1 MLKTGDTLPKPDE
14 HYDRWREQY
23 ANVETGAPNYP
34 RTIGRLV
41 AGLFQQSP
49 ITMTVGDGVTPVL
62 SDGAL
67 ADLCDRGVKRG
78 AAESVVFIRPTEVEG
93 VFVPALLSRAQVEP
107 VWAHGRLQSAVV
119 WSVHKLSANNMRM
132 ITESY
137 TTASDGK
144 QSVVIQ
150 LWQVVKDTVE
160 SLTAYKLGSEVD
172 VEDVAAE
179 TDDEL
184 MLAVRQLRGQ
194 DRRLFAYAWD
204 FEDGHPIPIHYTN
217 EQLVTQL
224 TDLHAVEFEDN
235 QLPRNIVA
243 VSQESMT
250 ADFGDGNDQ
259 AEASTWG
266 RLRGLRKGR
275 NMLQVPSDQLAQNG
289 TDAFI
294 KHLRMDDDM
303 IQRERI
309 TSKENVFYESC
320 GISAST
326 FGRDV
331 SGRSDSG
338 AAKRAD
344 SQLTLTTIAGP
355 ARRWA
360 ELMTLLGAEL
370 ARLQN
375 AAATAGPVSVTEGL
389 KNSAEE
395 RAALVAVQRGADVQ
409 SVEMGV
415 RQIRPDWADPEVA
428 EEVARIRVDNMLTT
442 PAD

>member
-1 MLKTGDTLPKPDE
+1 MPTTGDTIPTPDPL
-14 HYDRWREQY
+14 YDLWREQY
-23 ANVETGAPNYP
+23 ANVETGSPNYP

-49 ITMTVGDGVTPVL
+49 ITMTINDGVTPVL

-93 VFVPALLSRAQVEP
+93 VFVPALLSRSQVEP

-119 WSVHKLSANNMRM
+119 WSVHKLSANNYVM

-137 TTASDGK
+137 TTDSAGV
-144 QSVVIQ
+144 QAVNIQ
-150 LWQVVKDTVE
+150 LWQVIKDTVE
-160 SLTAYKLGSEVD
+160 SLTAWKLGTEIM
-172 VEDVAAE
+172 VETQAEE
-179 TDDEL
+179 TDSEL
-184 MLAVRQLRGQ
+184 QKAVRQLRGQ
-194 DRRLFAYAWD
+194 TRRLFAYAWD
-204 FEDGHPIPIHYTN
+204 FEDGRPVPIHYTN

-250 ADFGDGNDQ
+250 ADFGDGNNQ

-294 KHLRMDDDM
+294 KHLRMDDDLM
-303 IQRERI
+303 QRDRIER
-309 TSKENVFYESC
+309 KENVFYEAC

-331 SGRSDSG
+331 TGRSDSG

-360 ELMTLLGAEL
+360 ELMTLLAAEL

-375 AAATAGPVSVTEGL
+375 APATAGPVSVTEGL

-428 EEVARIRVDNMLTT
+428 EEVARIRNDNMLTT